1 MNVSSPRLGNTE
13 QPAALVA
20 TADGHIWRISLHR
33 HQEPPQQPK
42 AAAAADTTELSRVT
56 IKIEDSDD
64 EVEEEE
70 EEEFELWND
79 EDGLLEDPE
88 KLDSLSPASKRQ
100 RTSSPL
106 PSRAP
111 TSHPPAVVPES
122 SSSITD
128 ATRSTVKVDLRKHL
142 VGSEDDATKIICAF
156 DGLLIFRRDKDP
168 IYWRWQYQLVG
179 SGSAVTRQDVSV
191 DGARLETTCYVY
203 ERQVLPDMVVV
214 GTKSGAVYKIE
225 KRQETIATRL
235 LCALKEPI
243 ASLILVPSREATG
256 LPVLVAIGTMGTIG
270 QVHLQAENSPPSPE
284 RSTIKTL
291 KDVKVHGAFLVQAH
305 AYLLTKEH
313 RLFRVTL
320 PSLLSDNA
328 SDMERVDLP
337 SLLSCQPILSG
348 SDTVGFYGINCDGQV
363 LRMSA
368 DLARWGRP
376 QVLSDARDDISKALG
391 ELEGLS
397 WQAKQLEAE
406 CQLENHRIARYNQL
420 VQQLKS
426 CVLSEPDGQAGDD
439 PPVLVSLTAFTQ
451 SVATGFNGSRRCFVR
466 LNIRSAMNVDWSN
479 GWSVVIRMY
488 ASGKACPH
496 SPAANMQQHQEVIT
510 SLAGLA
516 PQVAWAQDVN
526 IDLHRFSLP
535 LTLTVGLQLD
545 ETDTRSAGSRFAA
558 YFAIESFVLD
568 VIHFSEPVRD
578 PTRQQ
583 FSAFLA
589 QTMVQLRQPVKIA
602 TDAEVASDLSSKIYR
617 LSDARDNA
625 CEECM
630 KEGSARMEYL
640 GVKPLVFK
648 IDTSQIQVAQCL
660 PALLGD
666 GMAQDRAA
674 AIVQSAYHASISVP
688 EAHLPM
694 SEARVSL
701 QTERKQAN
709 LLQSDTSIVWLIL
722 STKEG
727 QGRQEKETV
736 QVTVVVKGSDPRRT
750 GAVHRALER
759 RIEELFG

>member
-1 MNVSSPRLGNTE
+1 MASTPWHALNRVHLPPPAVRPTSLLAARLPRASVGLSAPAIDILLVHSQPRLLNELVNDEVLRTWSFPADIVSFCWADSVSSPHLGNTE

-33 HQEPPQQPK
+33 HEEPPQQPK
-42 AAAAADTTELSRVT
+42 ATAAGPTELSRVT

-64 EVEEEE
+64 EVEE

-111 TSHPPAVVPES
+111 ASHPPAVFPES
-122 SSSITD
+122 SSSIAD
-128 ATRSTVKVDLRKHL
+128 ATRSTVKVDLKKHL
-142 VGSEDDATKIICAF
+142 VGSENDATRIICAF

-168 IYWRWQYQLVG
+168 IYWKPQYQLVG
-179 SGSAVTRQDVSV
+179 SGSAVARQDVSV

-203 ERQVLPDMVVV
+203 ERQMLPDVIVV
-214 GTKSGAVYKIE
+214 GTTSGAVYKIE
-225 KRQETIATRL
+225 KQQETFATRL

-256 LPVLVAIGTMGTIG
+256 LPVLVAIGTMGTVG

-291 KDVKVHGAFLVQAH
+291 KDVKVHGAFLVQAY

-313 RLFRVTL
+313 RLLRVTL
-320 PSLLSDNA
+320 SSLLSDNA

-348 SDTVGFYGINCDGQV
+348 SDIVGFYGINCDGQV

-426 CVLSEPDGQAGDD
+426 CVLSELDGQAGDD

-479 GWSVVIRMY
+479 GWSGCMRAARLVVLTALRPICNSIR
-488 ASGKACPH
+488 
-496 SPAANMQQHQEVIT
+496 
-510 SLAGLA
+510 
-516 PQVAWAQDVN
+516 
-526 IDLHRFSLP
+526 
-535 LTLTVGLQLD
+535 
-545 ETDTRSAGSRFAA
+545 
-558 YFAIESFVLD
+558 
-568 VIHFSEPVRD
+568 
-578 PTRQQ
+578 
-583 FSAFLA
+583 
-589 QTMVQLRQPVKIA
+589 
-602 TDAEVASDLSSKIYR
+602 R
-617 LSDARDNA
+617 LSPVLQASLLKSHGLKMSISIYA
-625 CEECM
+625 
-630 KEGSARMEYL
+630 
-640 GVKPLVFK
+640 
-648 IDTSQIQVAQCL
+648 
-660 PALLGD
+660 AL
-666 GMAQDRAA
+666 
-674 AIVQSAYHASISVP
+674 AYH
-688 EAHLPM
+688 
-694 SEARVSL
+694 
-701 QTERKQAN
+701 
-709 LLQSDTSIVWLIL
+709 
-722 STKEG
+722 
-727 QGRQEKETV
+727 
-736 QVTVVVKGSDPRRT
+736 
-750 GAVHRALER
+750 
-759 RIEELFG
+759 